1 MAAPTPPPNNGG
13 SGSPAP
19 TPTASWAGVV
29 TLTGTIGTSPC
40 QLTVDSTGK
49 TITLAPAASGGGAAI
64 TLSFANLA
72 SFATGIF
79 KDAGATISLP
89 SSIGSFQLSSLPS
102 LTLSELQINLGTGG
116 VTLDAGVSIP
126 TTSGL
131 NTLVPGLALTAISFD
146 LTRTVS

>member
-13 SGSPAP
+13 SNPPA
-19 TPTASWAGVV
+19 PTASWAGVV

-49 TITLAPAASGGGAAI
+49 TITLQPAASGGGAAI
-64 TLSFANLA
+64 TLPLANLA
-72 SFATGIF
+72 TFATGIF
-79 KDAGATISLP
+79 KDTGVTISLP

-116 VTLDAGVSIP
+116 VTLDAGVTIP